1 MFALMSF
8 LCYNYW
14 AFRYKI
20 YPPEKYIFLWP
31 CPRGKFFRNKFPHFT
46 HHHTIHLYWI
56 MFSFNINDIYDAI
69 PYHDRSVPFLKQ
81 SPKSL
86 LMLLLMI
93 GGNVQLN
100 PGPQNVK
107 KKNIKKN
114 VIPNIL
120 KIRNLSVLT
129 WKECTSFI

>member
-1 MFALMSF
+1 
-8 LCYNYW
+8 
-14 AFRYKI
+14 
-20 YPPEKYIFLWP
+20 
-31 CPRGKFFRNKFPHFT
+31 
-46 HHHTIHLYWI
+46 

-69 PYHDRSVPFLKQ
+69 PYHDRTVPFLKQ

-107 KKNIKKN
+107 KKNHKEKCYSKHFEDKKFECFN
-114 VIPNIL
+114 L
-120 KIRNLSVLT
+120 KGMHFVHLNA
-129 WKECTSFI
+129 